1 MINLRR
7 QSRLCGDV
15 DEFVSRLEKLVRFA
29 EDRAEQYKREPDRV
43 VHEIERRLREDVKSK
58 GDFKG
63 VHIMPASG
71 QDVADDFDAR
81 LVVLGLGQAYTK
93 EAGNAAEQAARA
105 ILKSRGSAPRL
116 FQNALVFLAIDSVR
130 VQDVDEAARRYLAWD
145 SIVGDAT
152 KLDLSPHQ
160 VKQAD
165 AQRTNADSTV
175 TERLPDAYQWL
186 LVPTQASPQAEV
198 EWQAVKAS
206 GQGPLAVKAS
216 KKLRSNEQL
225 LVQFAGTLL
234 RLELDRIPLWRGDNV
249 PVKQLVEDFARYSY
263 LPRLQEADVLLE
275 AVRDGCA
282 LITWERD
289 SFAYADSYDESA
301 GRYRGLRGGKQV
313 IVSADAGLLVKP
325 DVARSQMDAEAAA
338 VSPRNE
344 PARRSVI
351 RRPEPGTM
359 RDAVHSPLPGNK
371 CLVPVQADGC

>member
-1 MINLRR
+1 MFGLCCNDHECPC
-7 QSRLCGDV
+7 RL
-15 DEFVSRLEKLVRFA
+15 A
-29 EDRAEQYKREPDRV
+29 
-43 VHEIERRLREDVKSK
+43 
-58 GDFKG
+58 
-63 VHIMPASG
+63 
-71 QDVADDFDAR
+71 
-81 LVVLGLGQAYTK
+81 
-93 EAGNAAEQAARA
+93 
-105 ILKSRGSAPRL
+105 
-116 FQNALVFLAIDSVR
+116 
-130 VQDVDEAARRYLAWD
+130 
-145 SIVGDAT
+145 DAT

-165 AQRTNADSTV
+165 TQRTNADSTV

-198 EWQAVKAS
+198 EWQPVKAS

-249 PVKQLVEDFARYSY
+249 PLKQLVEDFARYSY

-313 IVSADAGLLVKP
+313 MVSADAGLLVKP
-325 DVARSQMDAEAAA
+325 EVARSQMDAEASVVGGPTPIPPTAPGGPPGSGPSPGVA
-338 VSPRNE
+338 VVAPTRYHATVKLD
-344 PARRSVI
+344 PARAGADASRIGEEVI
-351 RRPEPGTM
+351 AHLVGLLGADVTITMEIEAEVDAGFPEKVVRTVTENGRTLKFTQQGFEK
-359 RDAVHSPLPGNK
+359 D
-371 CLVPVQADGC
+371 